1 MIDKKFCIIAQ
12 ARSGSTLL
20 RHALN
25 SHPQICCHGEVLSR
39 KWINGLIPK
48 DDLSAEKS
56 RKPIVEKLL
65 EHRNSDISAF
75 LDHNIYSLHA
85 PCVGFKIVYEDLYMS
100 DTSSEI
106 IDYLRLNNILIIH
119 LTRLNLLR
127 AYASRVRMAKFG
139 VTHSDVGSTKNNTEP
154 IRIES
159 QKFHNYSSNQ
169 HNYRNLTDSL
179 FRKNIVTRPR
189 YEWIE
194 EDYHEI
200 LDKLGMQSSPMQ
212 KKLSKVGAHNFA
224 DLVSNYD
231 AIKQYDI
238 DQKMFL

>member
-1 MIDKKFCIIAQ
+1 MQPIE
-12 ARSGSTLL
+12 
-20 RHALN
+20 H
-25 SHPQICCHGEVLSR
+25 
-39 KWINGLIPK
+39 KWFSVI
-48 DDLSAEKS
+48 
-56 RKPIVEKLL
+56 
-65 EHRNSDISAF
+65 RNSQD
-75 LDHNIYSLHA
+75 
-85 PCVGFKIVYEDLYMS
+85 
-100 DTSSEI
+100 
-106 IDYLRLNNILIIH
+106 
-119 LTRLNLLR
+119 
-127 AYASRVRMAKFG
+127 
-139 VTHSDVGSTKNNTEP
+139 
-154 IRIES
+154 
-159 QKFHNYSSNQ
+159 
-169 HNYRNLTDSL
+169 LTDDSQIFHKENIFADREFNYLISL